1 MANFVV
7 TSLPDY
13 VENNKEVL
21 LKNFALVGGD
31 TRKRIGVQTGIK
43 KDAYLN
49 YLDLAPAY
57 ADGASCGWNPS
68 GTATLTQKTIST
80 ATIKSD
86 MAICPQTLRG
96 KWAEYLVKTGADS
109 QTLPFEEYVING
121 IINNVNK
128 DIETMIW
135 QGDTTKTTDG
145 KLKWFD
151 GFLAQMVADN
161 DVTKV
166 ALSGADSA
174 YDAIMAVYMA
184 MPEEVLE
191 RGGIILV
198 SPSVFRAFTA
208 ELVGR
213 NLYHYGVDNAEV
225 SEIFLPGTGV
235 KVVKAS
241 GLALPYD
248 STNSYQPVSIIG
260 TFAENLVFGTD
271 LEGDAEELKVWYS
284 EDNDEY
290 RLKVR
295 FVAGVAYHF
304 GDMVVLANNAT
315 AKADIASPRSIAKS
329 VAELADADHV
339 YKTKEQ

>member
-7 TSLPDY
+7 SSLPDY

-43 KDAYLN
+43 KDAFLN

-135 QGDTTKTTDG
+135 QGNTSKTTDG

-151 GFLAQMVADN
+151 GFMKQMVN
-161 DVTKV
+161 DSDVVTV
-166 ALSGADSA
+166 GLNGNDTA
-174 YDAIMAVYMA
+174 YDAIMKVYMA

-191 RGGIILV
+191 RGGVIFV
-198 SPSVFRAFTA
+198 SPSVFRAYSA
-208 ELVGR
+208 ELVSR

-248 STNSYQPVSIIG
+248 TEDDFQPTFIVG

-284 EDNDEY
+284 EDNDEF

-304 GDMVVLANNAT
+304 GDMIVIAAT
-315 AKADIASPRSIAKS
+315 DSSGLASPRNIAKS
-329 VAELADADHV
+329 VAELADANHV
-339 YKTKEQ
+339 YKTEAQ